1 MLYFKNNDRVYIGS
15 SINVSNRVSNHKS
28 SLKGFY
34 HTNSLLQRDYN
45 IYGRD
50 NLCWKVLEEFDDDVG
65 TDTLLKRESE
75 YILKYKSHIYG
86 YNKTCIASNRGYSK
100 NNYKDIVFEYKCLD
114 MIEVIKMFLQKYN
127 VKFELIKSSILRK
140 NFLYPHKDILSYRF
154 FRHKDIQ
161 ITKDFLT
168 YLGHDIVVRKR
179 SFPERKI
186 ATTAIICPY
195 YITDATIYKEYF
207 PIAKKARINKC
218 LEKLYTN
225 RYKKE
230 INNIYI
236 ACDFNPYKQSAL
248 TDFRKWE
255 YKLFCICRELE
266 EGRLEDEITITVLDK
281 ETLEEFERIQKEVLN
296 EGN

>member
-15 SINVSNRVSNHKS
+15 SMNVNNRISNHKS

-34 HTNSLLQRDYN
+34 HVNSLLQRDYN
-45 IYGRD
+45 IYGKD
-50 NLCWKVLEEFDDDVG
+50 NLCWKVLEEVDDIDLMLV
-65 TDTLLKRESE
+65 KESE

-86 YNKTCIASNRGYSK
+86 YNKTCIASSRGYSK
-100 NNYKDIVFEYKCLD
+100 NNYKDIIFEYKYLD
-114 MIEVIKMFLQKYN
+114 MIKVIKMFLQKYD

-140 NFLYPHKDILSYRF
+140 NFLYSYKDILSYRF

-161 ITKDFLT
+161 TTKDFLT
-168 YLGHDIVVRKR
+168 YLGHDIAVRKR
-179 SFPERKI
+179 SFPTRKFS
-186 ATTAIICPY
+186 TTVIICPY
-195 YITDATIYKEYF
+195 YITDTKIHQEYF
-207 PIAKKARINKC
+207 PIVKEARINKC

-236 ACDFNPYKQSAL
+236 ACDFNPYKQSVL
-248 TDFRKWE
+248 TDFCKWE

-266 EGRLEDEITITVLDK
+266 EGRFEDEITITVLDK
-281 ETLEEFERIQKEVLN
+281 ETLEAFERIQKEVLN
-296 EGN
+296 ERN